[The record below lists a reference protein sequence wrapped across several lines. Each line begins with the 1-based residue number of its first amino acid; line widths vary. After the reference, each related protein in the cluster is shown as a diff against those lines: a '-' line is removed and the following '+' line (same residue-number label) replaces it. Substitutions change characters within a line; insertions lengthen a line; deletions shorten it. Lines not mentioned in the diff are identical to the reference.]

1 MSARTTSSRQVAI
14 DALVRIEDGAFAHI
28 LVPQLLRG
36 SGMSARDR
44 ALTTDL
50 VYGTVRMQ
58 RTLDHL
64 LGGVSNRKL
73 ETLDPR
79 VRAALRLGAYQLLVG
94 VPPHAAVGETVSA
107 VDDRAR
113 GFANAVLRALARIG
127 PPFTLPDGD
136 DPSAIGLRTSHPD
149 WIVRALVATFGPTDA
164 IATLELDNEPPAVTV
179 RVNTARTSVEAVT
192 AELTAAGVEVQPGT
206 LVPNALRLRHTGDLA
221 ALAPVADGRITP
233 QDQASQAIVDVL
245 DPKPGDRVLDVASAP
260 GGKAT
265 ATAERLSGSG
275 LVIAS
280 DLHPG
285 RVRAVA
291 RAAARL
297 DLSGT
302 MVPVVA
308 DGRALPVRDGSF
320 DRVLLDAPCSGL
332 GVLRRRPDAR
342 WRVKSADVRQ
352 LAALQ
357 RALLV
362 AAAHAVRPG
371 GTLVY
376 AVCTLSNEETLG
388 VDDWAR
394 DELPEFVAAAPPA
407 PLWRPHGRGAVLLPS
422 DAGTDGMFVLR
433 LVRSES
439 REVA

>member
-1 MSARTTSSRQVAI
+1 MSARTASSRQVAI

-36 SGMSARDR
+36 SGLSTRDR

-58 RTLDHL
+58 RALDFL

-73 ETLDPR
+73 ATLDPR

-107 VDDRAR
+107 VDQRAR
-113 GFANAVLRALARIG
+113 GFANGVLRALARKG
-127 PPFTLPDGD
+127 PPFPLPEGGD
-136 DPSAIGLRTSHPD
+136 AESIALRTSHPD
-149 WIVRALVATFGPTDA
+149 WIVRTLVDAFGPADA
-164 IATLELDNEPPAVTV
+164 IATLELDNEPPAVTI
-179 RVNTARTSVEAVT
+179 RVNLARTSVGELT
-192 AELTAAGVEVQPGT
+192 AELTAAGVEVKPGT
-206 LVPNALRLRHTGDLA
+206 LVPDALRLRHTGDVA
-221 ALAPVADGRITP
+221 ALAPVADGRATP
-233 QDQASQAIVDVL
+233 QDQASQTIVDVL
-245 DPKPGDRVLDVASAP
+245 DPRPGERVLDVASAP

-265 ATAERLSGSG
+265 ASAERLRGSG
-275 LVIAS
+275 LVVAS

-297 DLSGT
+297 DLEGT
-302 MVPVVA
+302 IAPVIA
-308 DGRALPVRDGSF
+308 DGRALPVRDGAF

-342 WRVKSADVRQ
+342 WRVQPANVQ
-352 LAALQ
+352 ELAALQ
-357 RALLV
+357 CALLG
-362 AAAHAVRPG
+362 AAARAVRPAG
-371 GTLVY
+371 HLVY

-388 VDDWAR
+388 VDEWAR
-394 DELPEFVAAAPPA
+394 TSLPDFDARPRPEPP
-407 PLWRPHGRGAVLLPS
+407 WRPHGRGAVLLPS
-422 DAGTDGMFVLR
+422 DADTDGMFVLSF
-433 LVRSES
+433 VR
-439 REVA
+439 RA